1 MDLDIK
7 QHFYNLKKLYNILP
21 TYYIDF
27 ENNIY
32 TASVIYNDILIECG
46 LKRHEIRHID
56 SDYLYFDVAIL
67 LTNKVNTE
75 IEKIIAL
82 NTPVK

>member
-1 MDLDIK
+1 MSLLSIK
-7 QHFYNLKKLYNILP
+7 DHFYNLKKIHNILP

-32 TASVIYNDILIECG
+32 AASCIYNDVLLESS

-67 LTNKVNTE
+67 LT
-75 IEKIIAL
+75 EKL
-82 NTPVK
+82 NRLINNSIKSTIT

>member
-1 MDLDIK
+1 MSLLSIK
-7 QHFYNLKKLYNILP
+7 DHFYNLKKIHNILP

-32 TASVIYNDILIECG
+32 TASCIYNEVLLECG

-67 LTNKVNTE
+67 LT
-75 IEKIIAL
+75 EKL
-82 NTPVK
+82 NRLINNSIKSTIT